1 VRHYITSL
9 RDVELCADSIRGH
22 LSIENKLHWHLDYS
36 FKEDENTT
44 MDQNA
49 FNNFSILNK
58 MALTLYKL
66 AQPLMNNIS
75 IRGIRKGFGW
85 GIEESLS
92 LILNTFDEDILKN
105 ALENAQKSK
114 K

>member
-1 VRHYITSL
+1 
-9 RDVELCADSIRGH
+9 
-22 LSIENKLHWHLDYS
+22 
-36 FKEDENTT
+36 

-58 MALTLYKL
+58 MALSLCKL
-66 AQPLMNNIS
+66 VQPFMKNYS
-75 IRGIRKGFGW
+75 IRTIRKDFGW

-92 LILNTFDEDILKN
+92 QILNTFDEEVIKT